1 VALFAFLWRF
11 IFPDVFTSLGTEGI
25 TYLLLVISLVPMV
38 SVIGWFG
45 AGLTFPM
52 EKE

>member
-1 VALFAFLWRF
+1 M
-11 IFPDVFTSLGTEGI
+11 FPDVFTSLGTEGLI
-25 TYLLLVISLVPMV
+25 YLLLVISLVPIV
-38 SVIGWFG
+38 SLIGWFG